1 MTRWRQLLVLKEI
14 TLTGEC
20 GTKKTSQTM
29 GYYSVVKGTM
39 KPPEHVKSK
48 MNITK

>member
-29 GYYSVVKGTM
+29 GYDSAVKGTT
-39 KPPEHVKSK
+39 KPPEHLESK
-48 MNITK
+48 MNVTK